1 MIFIL
6 RITICFLGIYRNRK
20 VLVRLFL
27 LNILHIPKIPF
38 IFAPLNERFLHTH
51 KIRIYSPIYQPIKQH
66 KEKFQINIHPDI
78 LAHSSFYTYL
88 RNLQHIFPSLIPT
101 LKNI

>member
-1 MIFIL
+1 MTFIL
-6 RITICFLGIYRNRK
+6 RIIVCILDVYINRK
-20 VLVRLFL
+20 VFARLFL

-38 IFAPLNERFLHTH
+38 IFAPLNERFLITQ
-51 KIRIYSPIYQPIKQH
+51 KTRTYPPIYQPIKLH
-66 KEKFQINIHPDI
+66 REKFQSNINPDI

-88 RNLQHIFPSLIPT
+88 RNLQHIFPSLILT